1 MRTSLHK
8 SSTVAEKIGLKVF
21 YGFILKVKK
30 SRRELYILNRLSYK
44 LDFYI
49 FENGMIVATFY
60 VKINFLSDH
69 YLNSGV
75 LGAYDRVGAKI
86 GVYECKN

>member
-1 MRTSLHK
+1 MYERGFPINK

-30 SRRELYILNRLSYK
+30 SRRELYILNRLSGK
-44 LDFYI
+44 LDFYS

-60 VKINFLSDH
+60 VKINF
-69 YLNSGV
+69 
-75 LGAYDRVGAKI
+75 
-86 GVYECKN
+86 

>member
-1 MRTSLHK
+1 MYERGLPINK

-30 SRRELYILNRLSYK
+30 SRRELYILNPLFYK
-44 LDFYI
+44 LDFDS
-49 FENGMIVATFY
+49 FENGTIVATFY

-69 YLNSGV
+69 YLNSGF
-75 LGAYDRVGAKI
+75 YDRA
-86 GVYECKN
+86 